1 MAHDHQHPHESP
13 QRSSRSKWIFIGFLA
28 VGGFFLFTEHRAHLY
43 GALPF
48 LLILACPLMHL
59 FHGHGNHGGSH
70 QGHDST
76 GNDGQSANKPTQV
89 HDHGR
94 DQS

>member
-1 MAHDHQHPHESP
+1 MAHEHPPSHQSH
-13 QRSSRSKWIFIGFLA
+13 QRSSRSKWIFFGFLA

-59 FHGHGNHGGSH
+59 FHGHGGHGGSH
-70 QGHDST
+70 DNQINETNGKAAPNTPPH
-76 GNDGQSANKPTQV
+76 A

-94 DQS
+94 EQS

>member
-1 MAHDHQHPHESP
+1 MSHHDQHHDRPGL
-13 QRSSRSKWIFIGFLA
+13 SSRTKWVLIGFLA

-59 FHGHGNHGGSH
+59 FHGHGSHGSAHATG
-70 QGHDST
+70 DSDVEQNERSLRT
-76 GNDGQSANKPTQV
+76 NA
-89 HDHGR
+89 HDHGKG
-94 DQS
+94 QS